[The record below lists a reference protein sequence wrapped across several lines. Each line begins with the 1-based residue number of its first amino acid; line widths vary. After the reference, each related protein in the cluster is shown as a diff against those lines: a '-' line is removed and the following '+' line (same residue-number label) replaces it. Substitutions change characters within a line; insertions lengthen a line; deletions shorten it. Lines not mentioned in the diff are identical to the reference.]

1 MSPGADEPGASDRTE
16 SAPHLPSSRAAVT
29 ARLTIEPLAARH
41 AEELFAALDD
51 PLVGRY
57 IGGPDVTTL
66 AELRERIAHLL
77 AGPEVGSGDTWANWV
92 VVLDAV
98 IIGRLE
104 ATFHDGI
111 AEVGYVF
118 GPRWW
123 GRGYGTEVRGLARGR
138 ALAARR
144 SRRRGRRSTRT
155 MTPPPGCCDGSA
167 SGKHGRRSCRSD
179 RTCRAT
185 SSSSI
190 PEHGP
195 RREAGAAGRR
205 ADAAGPQ
212 PAGSATVPV
221 WMVTMPNER
230 PYQSTSRSPAARMM
244 RAISSGGG

>member
-29 ARLTIEPLAARH
+29 TRLTIEPLAARH

-77 AGPEVGSGDTWANWV
+77 AGPEVGSGETWANWV

-123 GRGYGTEVRGLARGR
+123 GRGYGTESVAWLVDE
-138 ALAARR
+138 L
-144 SRRRGRRSTRT
+144 SRRTVAETWATVDPDNDASARLLRRV
-155 MTPPPGCCDGSA
+155 GF
-167 SGKHGRRSCRSD
+167 
-179 RTCRAT
+179 
-185 SSSSI
+185 
-190 PEHGP
+190 
-195 RREAGAAGRR
+195 REAR
-205 ADAAGPQ
+205 P
-212 PAGSATVPV
+212 PLVPL
-221 WMVTMPNER
+221 
-230 PYQSTSRSPAARMM
+230 RSYVP
-244 RAISSGGG
+244 GDLVFVHP